1 MYNYIINQTK
11 DKVMTTLTANEI
23 HTATATDLYRD
34 LIVRATLGQVEQ
46 ASVWYHEAQ
55 EVAQEVARNLD
66 TTLEVGASV
75 VSAFSPR
82 ERWASNIEKAVAF
95 SLGHTPKGLG
105 NNLKMAQSSLTA
117 GFYALKG
124 LKTNAFARAIAG
136 DTDAVVIDIW
146 MMRAA
151 GMENDSPTQGQY
163 FALSL
168 ACRNVAKEFGLTP
181 RTAQALIW
189 ILVRGS
195 AI

>member
-1 MYNYIINQTK
+1 MYTRTINQTK
-11 DKVMTTLTANEI
+11 DKLMTTLTANETY
-23 HTATATDLYRD
+23 TATATDLYRD

-55 EVAQEVARNLD
+55 EVAHEVARNLD

-136 DTDAVVIDIW
+136 DSDAVVIDVW

-151 GMENDSPTQGQY
+151 NMETDSPSQGQY

-189 ILVRGS
+189 IVVRGS